1 MNYTCFISF
10 DNLYQPTGYQGS
22 RKTNRRFNTS
32 NSSRNSWKM
41 CRTNKDFSSNID
53 LFYEDIYSNYIT
65 RYNRLITGKF
75 LNVLVKLD
83 IFTH

>member
-1 MNYTCFISF
+1 MEYTFFISF
-10 DNLYQPTGYQGS
+10 NNLYQPTGYQRG

-65 RYNRLITGKF
+65 RYDRLITGKF
-75 LNVLVKLD
+75 LNVLVENV
-83 IFTH
+83 